1 MFESILMDLAKKL
14 LREKTVDLI
23 IGYGSTHYPFR
34 TEPIVIS
41 QEEQADALVWNPFC
55 GNNLARY
62 LKYYKNTQHKIALMV
77 KGCDSRAVQVLL
89 KEDQIKRDRLYLI
102 GLSCPGLINRE
113 KLQKQFPQASPE
125 DFEWK
130 ETGWFYRGEQIDP
143 ELLLE
148 ETCLRCRYPN
158 PPEYNQLIGKPQTTS
173 PYQTYQKDYL
183 DPIDNLSSEER
194 WDRWSKEM
202 RKCIRCYAC
211 RNSCPLCYCQE
222 CFAECTQPQW
232 VSPAQ
237 TPSDN
242 FLFHLVRTM
251 HMAGR
256 CVECGA
262 CERACPVS
270 IPIAQLPLKVE
281 AIIREQFQFEAGT
294 DQESAAPLLTYRE
307 NDPGDFVK

>member
-1 MFESILMDLAKKL
+1 MFENIIIDLTKKL
-14 LREKTVDLI
+14 LREKVIDLV
-23 IGYGSTHYPFR
+23 IGYGSAQLPFR
-34 TEPIVIS
+34 TKPIVIN
-41 QEEQADALVWNPFC
+41 QEDQADALVWNPFC
-55 GNNLARY
+55 GHNLARY

-89 KEDQIKRDRLYLI
+89 KEDQIKRERLYLI
-102 GLSCPGLINRE
+102 GLPCPGLVNRE
-113 KLQKQFPQASPE
+113 KLQKQFPQALPE
-125 DFEWK
+125 DFQWK
-130 ETGWFYRGEQIDP
+130 EAGWFFRGKQIDP
-143 ELLLE
+143 GLLLE

-158 PPEYNQLIGKPQTTS
+158 PLIYDELIGEPQTMS

-183 DPIDNLSSEER
+183 CQIDALSPEER
-194 WDRWSKEM
+194 WDRWLQEM
-202 RKCIRCYAC
+202 TKCIRCYAC

-222 CFAECTQPQW
+222 CFTDSTQPQW
-232 VSPAQ
+232 ISPAP

-242 FLFHLVRTM
+242 FLFHLARTM

-294 DQESAAPLLTYRE
+294 DQESTAPLLTYRE
-307 NDPGDFVK
+307 NDPGDFIK

>member
-1 MFESILMDLAKKL
+1 MFESILKELAKKL
-14 LREKTVDLI
+14 LREKTVDLV
-23 IGYGSTHYPFR
+23 IGYGSSQYPFR
-34 TEPIVIS
+34 TEPLLINK
-41 QEEQADALVWNPFC
+41 EEQVATLTWNPFC

-89 KEDQIKRDRLYLI
+89 KEDQIKRERLYLI
-102 GLSCPGLINRE
+102 GLPCSGLVNQE
-113 KLQKQFPQASPE
+113 KLLKQFPQASLE

-130 ETGWFYRGEQIDP
+130 ESGWFYQGKKINP
-143 ELLLE
+143 SLLLE
-148 ETCLRCRYPN
+148 ETCLRCRHPN
-158 PPEYNQLIGKPQTTS
+158 PTEYDELVGEPMTDS
-173 PYQTYQKDYL
+173 PYQVYQQDYL
-183 DPIDNLSSEER
+183 EPVDSLSAEER
-194 WDRWSKEM
+194 WNRWSKEM
-202 RKCIRCYAC
+202 SKCIRCYAC

-222 CFAECTQPQW
+222 CFAESTQPQW
-232 VSPAQ
+232 VSPAPI
-237 TPSDN
+237 PSDN

-294 DQESAAPLLTYRE
+294 DQESTAPLLTYQE
-307 NDPGDFVK
+307 NDPGDFIK

>member
-1 MFESILMDLAKKL
+1 
-14 LREKTVDLI
+14 
-23 IGYGSTHYPFR
+23 
-34 TEPIVIS
+34 
-41 QEEQADALVWNPFC
+41 
-55 GNNLARY
+55 
-62 LKYYKNTQHKIALMV
+62 MV

-89 KEDQIKRDRLYLI
+89 KRIKSKDRLYLI
-102 GLSCPGLINRE
+102 GLSCPGLVNRE

-130 ETGWFYRGEQIDP
+130 ETGWSYRGEQIDP
-143 ELLLE
+143 ELFLE
-148 ETCLRCRYPN
+148 KTCLRCRYPN
-158 PPEYNQLIGKPQTTS
+158 LLNMTSLSVNPKQPVLIRPIKRLLRS
-173 PYQTYQKDYL
+173 
-183 DPIDNLSSEER
+183 IDNLSSEER

-211 RNSCPLCYCQE
+211 RNSCPLYCQE
-222 CFAECTQPQW
+222 CFADSTQPQW
-232 VSPAQ
+232 VSPAP

-281 AIIREQFQFEAGT
+281 AIIREQFQFEA
-294 DQESAAPLLTYRE
+294 EPIKRALHLCSLTGKMIRRLCK
-307 NDPGDFVK
+307 VR